1 VSPTTGTNT
10 VRDSNHR
17 RVYRCCSQVDSS
29 RLLLAVSLGSVP
41 VVHVLSCK
49 RFSKA
54 ERDCRY
60 WVQIGY
66 DSEQQVYLTE
76 EAELIYIHG
85 VLGE

>member
-1 VSPTTGTNT
+1 VSPTTGTNA

-17 RVYRCCSQVDSS
+17 RVYRCLSQVDSS
-29 RLLLAVSLGSVP
+29 RLLLTVPLGSVP

-49 RFSKA
+49 RFSEV

-60 WVQIGY
+60 WVQIGN